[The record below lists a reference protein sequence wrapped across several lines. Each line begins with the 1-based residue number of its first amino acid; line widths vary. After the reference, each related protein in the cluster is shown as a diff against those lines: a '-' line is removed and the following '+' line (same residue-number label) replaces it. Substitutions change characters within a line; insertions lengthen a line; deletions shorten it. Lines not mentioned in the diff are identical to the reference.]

1 MYKFYH
7 ILIYSRALNIYLLL
21 EPIIQNW
28 TVKNG
33 VNGFKTKK
41 ILILEKKE
49 SENLHSLYSFIN
61 FASDLSIS
69 S

>member
-41 ILILEKKE
+41 ILILEKK
-49 SENLHSLYSFIN
+49 SQKICILCILLLILHPI
-61 FASDLSIS
+61 
-69 S
+69 